1 MGSSPEEAS
10 PMTYRVRIEGD
21 LYHQRLPA
29 GVVNITRPRRWS
41 NPHPIGKPCRHCDG
55 AIHDRTEAIALFE
68 RDLDHDAARAELRG
82 KAVGCWCQLDQ
93 PCHGDVLL
101 RVANS

>member
-1 MGSSPEEAS
+1 VASLEAA
-10 PMTYRVRIEGD
+10 PVTYRVRIEGD

-41 NPHPIGKPCRHCDG
+41 NPHPIGKPCRHCAG
-55 AIHDRTEAIALFE
+55 AVHDRKEAIALFE
-68 RDLDHDAARAELRG
+68 RDLDQDAARAELRG
-82 KAVGCWCQLDQ
+82 KPVGCWCQLDE